1 MNRIWKEIGI
11 AVWLGLVLPALLL
24 HLLVKEKNVTTETIP
39 VLVQQ
44 EEETPEIMIPV
55 LTADA
60 TISEMK
66 LNDYLTGVVLAEMPA
81 SFEVEAL
88 KAQAVVARTYTLR
101 AYYGTSK
108 HDHATVCTD
117 SNCCQGFRAIHD
129 YMAAGGLEENIEKVQ
144 RAVNETSGYVLT
156 YDGELIEATYF
167 SCSGGKT
174 EDAVAVWGADVP
186 YLRSVASPGEEKAT
200 YYTDEVHFTVAEL
213 EDKLDIALTDGVR
226 DQIGEVSYTAGGG
239 VDQIAIGE
247 KQFRGT
253 ELRKLLGLRSTAF
266 AVSVEDGGLTFITR
280 GYGHRV
286 GMSQYGADA
295 MAVDGNTYREILMH
309 YYPGTT
315 LEHRTD

>member
-11 AVWLGLVLPALLL
+11 AVWLGLVMPALLL
-24 HLLVKEKNVTTETIP
+24 HLIVKDAETVTETKP
-39 VLVQQ
+39 VSIQ
-44 EEETPEIMIPV
+44 EPEEKTELLIPV
-55 LTADA
+55 LTGDA
-60 TISEMK
+60 TITNME

-117 SNCCQGFRAIHD
+117 SNCCQGYKDPHD
-129 YMAAGGLEENIEKVQ
+129 YLAAGGLEENIEKVQ

-167 SCSGGKT
+167 SCSGGRT

-213 EDKLDIALTDGVR
+213 EDKLDTDLS
-226 DQIGEVSYTAGGG
+226 DEPTDLIDDISYTAGGG

-295 MAVDGNTYREILMH
+295 MALDGSTYREILMH